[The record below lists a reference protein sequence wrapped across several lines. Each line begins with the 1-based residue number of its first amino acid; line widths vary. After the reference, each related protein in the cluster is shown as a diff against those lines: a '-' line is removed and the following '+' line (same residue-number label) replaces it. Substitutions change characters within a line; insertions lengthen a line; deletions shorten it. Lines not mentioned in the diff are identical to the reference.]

1 MKALIGKK
9 IGMTAIFT
17 DDGKS
22 VGCTLIEAGPCYITS
37 IRTKDNDGYSSV
49 QLGFVEAAE
58 RRMTKPVLGKL
69 KKNKLPIVKY
79 QREFR
84 DFDDSENLKI
94 GEVLN
99 AGIFTEG
106 DSVKVSGITKGK
118 GFQGV
123 MKRHGFAGAQRTHG
137 QSDRERAPGSIGA
150 SSYPSRVFKGQRM
163 AGRKGNERVS
173 IRNLK
178 VVKVFPESNLL
189 LIKGAVP
196 GSISGLVEIYKS

>member
-58 RRMTKPVLGKL
+58 KRMTKPVLGKL

-94 GEVLN
+94 GDVLN